1 MKNLS
6 SATPHTTSTD
16 RDGIMEKKGV
26 RERGEGGWEANTAP
40 TWTSSAGER
49 DWVIDNQGVEAPR
62 PQFFMKKDTQ

>member
-26 RERGEGGWEANTAP
+26 RERGEGGVGIQYG
-40 TWTSSAGER
+40 S
-49 DWVIDNQGVEAPR
+49 DMD
-62 PQFFMKKDTQ
+62 K